1 MYLHSPFTYAAAD
14 KVGEC
19 PFWGQR
25 EANASLGGWL
35 ADERMGK
42 EGEETFRLLSIAV
55 KYKKI
60 FLSPL
65 TLSLLRGY
73 KGQQQATETTLK
85 TERRKIKWIS

>member
-1 MYLHSPFTYAAAD
+1 MIYYGKETLRFTYAAAD

-19 PFWGQR
+19 PLWGQR

-42 EGEETFRLLSIAV
+42 EGEETFR
-55 KYKKI
+55 KI

-85 TERRKIKWIS
+85 TERRKIKWKRNS

>member
-1 MYLHSPFTYAAAD
+1 MIYYGKETLRFTYAAAD

-19 PFWGQR
+19 PLWGQR

-42 EGEETFRLLSIAV
+42 EGEETFR
-55 KYKKI
+55 KI

-73 KGQQQATETTLK
+73 KEQKAKTTLK
-85 TERRKIKWIS
+85 IVRRKTKWKSS